1 MSKNKSKKD
10 KKPNIPVQTLARPR
24 LEQIL
29 LRRQHGELDEDEFIT
44 SIQKLSGEV
53 SREAVLQ
60 TLLGLLD
67 KSSNEQKD
75 ALMIAIPKLGN
86 ADTIKYLWQLVRR
99 SKASIGTKM
108 TALVILR
115 QMGEEVNLDDPSE
128 YFSWRDVKNADLTE
142 VENLAH
148 FGMPALIKEI
158 QQARDTDELENMMLQ
173 MERIHAQA
181 GGEAVALAEIE
192 SLIEMSDSGAA
203 DMLLAISATTP
214 RPKVREAARTG
225 LLKLA
230 GQKVFPQAEVVK
242 SLTNER
248 FYAAYS
254 TDPAHPWQQGVIIAS
269 ERSKNNIQ
277 ALVFLRDFG
286 SPWKGAIKD
295 VFPTHMLTP
304 QQFQRDLINEPN
316 REGVEYRRVP
326 YARARQFILDAL
338 KANERNRVKLPK
350 EFEEFRHLL
359 ERRVVDPSP
368 EVLAHAAEVDA
379 HTVDEWGELP
389 GEPVRGMEIIGPDGT
404 PIPLMMTG
412 GPYADDEVDED
423 DEEYTL
429 DDLLDEVDN
438 YYAED
443 EDESAGEL
451 IINDE
456 GFLVPYDWTF
466 EYLEARFAEGVELDE
481 LEERW
486 MDLCDFMY
494 YADVHEDPPAKLEE
508 VQGFHLSEF
517 VTEFWDA
524 EIDEESPLEEKQ
536 HALETLQDL
545 YAYLAAQDH
554 IPGEASARVAQA
566 AATLLSRP
574 SELTP
579 IPR

>member
-29 LRRQHGELDEDEFIT
+29 LRRQHDELDEEEFIT
-44 SIQKLSGEV
+44 SIQNLAGEV
-53 SREAVLQ
+53 GREAVLQ

-75 ALMIAIPKLGN
+75 ALMLAIPKLGN

-99 SKASIGTKM
+99 SKASITTKM
-108 TALVILR
+108 TALVILQ
-115 QMGEEVNLDDPSE
+115 QMGEQVNLDDPSE
-128 YFSWRDVKNADLTE
+128 YFSWRDVKQADLTE
-142 VENLAH
+142 VENMAH
-148 FGMPALIKEI
+148 FGMRALIKEI
-158 QQARDTDELENMMLQ
+158 QRAKDTDELENMMLQ
-173 MERIHAQA
+173 MERIHAQS

-192 SLIEMSDSGAA
+192 SLIEMGDSGAA

-214 RPKVREAARTG
+214 RPKVREAARKG

-254 TDPAHPWQQGVIIAS
+254 TDPAHPWQQGVIIAF

-295 VFPTHMLTP
+295 VFPTHILTP
-304 QQFQRDLINEPN
+304 QQLQREFLD
-316 REGVEYRRVP
+316 RSRRQDVNYKP
-326 YARARQFILDAL
+326 VTYARARQFILDAL
-338 KANERNRVKLPK
+338 KANEHNRVKLPK
-350 EFEEFRHLL
+350 EFEEFRHLV

-368 EVLAHAAEVDA
+368 EVLAHAAQIDA
-379 HTVDEWGELP
+379 NTVDGWGELS
-389 GEPVRGMEIIGPDGT
+389 GEPVRGMEIIGPDGQ
-404 PIPLMMTG
+404 PMPVIIPEDFYTEE
-412 GPYADDEVDED
+412 DE

-429 DDLLDEVDN
+429 DDLLDEVDK

-456 GFLVPYDWTF
+456 GFLVPYEWAA
-466 EYLEARFAEGVELDE
+466 EYLEDRFEEGIELDE

-494 YADVHEDPPAKLEE
+494 YADTHEAAPTELAE

-517 VTEFWDA
+517 VTEFWDK

-536 HALETLQDL
+536 HTIETIHDL
-545 YAYLAAQDH
+545 YAYLADQGH
-554 IPGEASARVAQA
+554 ISGEVSARVAQA
-566 AATLLSRP
+566 AATLLSQP
-574 SELTP
+574 DQLTP